1 MLNNHCIGD
10 GDKED
15 TDDKDYDEDHL
26 GQDSKNSKAILLD
39 ILLDNT
45 IYRIG

>member
-15 TDDKDYDEDHL
+15 ADDKDNVEDHL
-26 GQDSKNSKAILLD
+26 GEDSKNSKPILLD
-39 ILLDNT
+39 ILLDYT
-45 IYRIG
+45 I